1 MSLYSTISRKMT
13 NNTSYILGDNKYM
26 KAKQV
31 RVRGQRMTL
40 LLWYQL
46 YSIHIA
52 QKYTLEFPLLMYLN
66 ILSTQTSLN
75 YSEITLK
82 LQNFQMVDRSELLVD
97 TSNGHTLPQF
107 NILQFLLFETLSFL
121 TFLYIYVLVL
131 LFSRW
136 PLSKSSFQTRFST
149 QFHKAKLQHSPQF
162 IYSPSGTSL
171 TTMTLATTFTEHSP
185 NLHLWHTFTS

>member
-1 MSLYSTISRKMT
+1 
-13 NNTSYILGDNKYM
+13 
-26 KAKQV
+26 
-31 RVRGQRMTL
+31 
-40 LLWYQL
+40 
-46 YSIHIA
+46 
-52 QKYTLEFPLLMYLN
+52 
-66 ILSTQTSLN
+66 
-75 YSEITLK
+75 
-82 LQNFQMVDRSELLVD
+82 MVDRSELLVD

-171 TTMTLATTFTEHSP
+171 TTMTLATTFTDKPPSLAYIYLLNFEFIFSAPMENLLLHILQMPQTQQSEHLIYLNIVSLLLFSFPVNSHQSP
-185 NLHLWHTFTS
+185 SPEIYLLIPQQSWI